1 MLTGNP
7 DAALIDSPEHAMTTE
22 REVEPENQALIRE
35 AVEEGSIDG
44 LLANLQTLHPAE
56 IADVLESL
64 PHELRP
70 GLWNAVPP
78 SSRGEI
84 LLEVH
89 GEVRQQL
96 IEATPASDLLDA
108 LTELEMDEL
117 ADLQSDLP
125 ERVVQDLRT
134 TMDAERRA
142 VFDEIRSYPHDSAG
156 GLMDADAAV
165 VRSDVE
171 LRSVLRYLRRLR
183 RRAGGLPEHLD
194 ALMVVDRDNHYLGML
209 RLSDV
214 VSLDP
219 QTRVEDTMATSIA
232 GIPVM
237 TPANR
242 VARLFE
248 DRDLISAPVV
258 SDTGR
263 LLGRITVDDVVDV
276 MREQA
281 DHEVMSRA
289 GLDEATD
296 MFAPVLSN
304 AKRRAVWLGVN
315 LINAFVAAW
324 VIGRFEATIDSMVA
338 LAVLMPVVASMGG
351 VAGNQTLTLVT
362 RSLALE
368 QLGRGNAWRLLLRE
382 LASGLLNGLFWA
394 MVVGIVAVLWFH
406 NVTLGLIFGAALII
420 NLLTGAAAGSL
431 VPLALQKVGV
441 DPALAGGVLLTAAT
455 DVVGFFSFLGLATL
469 LLS

>member
-1 MLTGNP
+1 MLPENP
-7 DAALIDSPEHAMTTE
+7 GAAAAQSLEQAMSTE
-22 REVEPENQALIRE
+22 RNREPDNQALIRE
-35 AVEEGSIDG
+35 AVEQARVDG
-44 LLANLQTLHPAE
+44 LLAHLHSLHPAE
-56 IADVLESL
+56 IADALESL
-64 PHELRP
+64 PRELRP
-70 GLWNAVPP
+70 DIWNAVPP
-78 SSRGEI
+78 ASRGEI

-96 IEATPASDLLDA
+96 IEETTGANLLDA
-108 LTELEMDEL
+108 LANLEMDEL
-117 ADLQSDLP
+117 ADLHPDLP
-125 ERVVQDLRT
+125 DHVVAALRA
-134 TMDAERRA
+134 TMDGERRA
-142 VFDEIRSYPHDSAG
+142 LFDEIRSYPHNSAG

-171 LRSVLRYLRRLR
+171 LRSVLRYLRGLR
-183 RRAGGLPEHLD
+183 RRTGGLPEHLD
-194 ALMVVDRDNHYLGML
+194 ALMVVDRKHHYLGML
-209 RLSDV
+209 RLSEL
-214 VSLDP
+214 VSLAP
-219 QTRVEDTMATSIA
+219 ATRVEDAMTTDVP

-237 TPANR
+237 TTANR

-248 DRDLISAPVV
+248 DRDLISAAVV
-258 SDTGR
+258 SAGGR

-281 DHEVMSRA
+281 EHEVMSRA

-296 MFAPVLSN
+296 IFAPVVTN
-304 AKRRAVWLGVN
+304 ARRRAVWLGVN
-315 LINAFVAAW
+315 LVNAFVAAW

-382 LASGLLNGLFWA
+382 LASGLLNGLFWSV
-394 MVVGIVAVLWFH
+394 VVGTVAVLWFH
-406 NVTLGLIFGAALII
+406 NVALGIIFGAALII

-431 VPLALQKVGV
+431 VPLALQRAGV

-455 DVVGFFSFLGLATL
+455 DVVGFLAFLGLATL
-469 LLS
+469 LL